1 MSHILSAI
9 SRAIR
14 DLLRFKLVW
23 IMIWPVLVAILFW
36 LSISWLF
43 QDSLSELVYLGF
55 GGFGIREWL
64 EGQAPGWLAYGI
76 QWLLYILIFIPLVIV
91 TTLIITAVFSMP
103 ELINYVSKRHYPK
116 LARQSGGTI
125 LGGIANALYAV
136 FIYLII
142 WIVTLPLWAFG
153 IGIIVPFI
161 AAAYLNQ
168 QLFRY
173 DALSEHASHD
183 EIKQLLAEN
192 RFSLWNLGLLT
203 GFLQYIP
210 IINFFAPV
218 LTALAFIHYE
228 LARLE
233 KKRALTQTTHANAS
247 AGDAV

>member
-9 SRAIR
+9 SGAIR

-36 LSISWLF
+36 LFISWLF

-233 KKRALTQTTHANAS
+233 KKRALTQTTHAS
-247 AGDAV
+247 AGDAA

>member
-1 MSHILSAI
+1 MSHILSAV
-9 SRAIR
+9 SGAIR
-14 DLLRFKLVW
+14 DLLKFKMIW
-23 IMIWPVLVAILFW
+23 IMVWPILVAVLFW
-36 LSISWLF
+36 LLIGWLF
-43 QDSLSELVYLGF
+43 QDGLSELAYLGF
-55 GGFGIREWL
+55 AGFGIREWI
-64 EGQAPGWLAYGI
+64 EGQAPGWLAYSI
-76 QWLLYILIFIPLVIV
+76 QWLLYMLIFIPLVIV

-103 ELINYVSKRHYPK
+103 ELINYVAKRHYPGLK
-116 LARQSGGTI
+116 RESGGTI
-125 LGGIANALYAV
+125 LGGITNALYAV
-136 FIYLII
+136 FIYMLI

-153 IGIIVPFI
+153 IGIVVPFI

-173 DALSEHASHD
+173 DALSEHASHA
-183 EIKQLLAEN
+183 EIKQLLAAN

-233 KKRALTQTTHANAS
+233 KKRALTQAAQATTDNNA
-247 AGDAV
+247 